1 MAGLIIINGRP
12 MELGD
17 DEEMERRRPRRCSVQ
32 VAVAAAAAVVR
43 SLKESSTYLVN
54 YSQPTRNSVHSRVLV
69 RHEDPL
75 SISSRV
81 ERFPATA
88 AVVTV
93 YTNRPSLF
101 VESKTKYTIR
111 KKSISSFFSTLW
123 RHSSDKK
130 KKINQI

>member
-1 MAGLIIINGRP
+1 

-32 VAVAAAAAVVR
+32 AAVAVAAVAAVVR
-43 SLKESSTYLVN
+43 SLKESSIYLVN

-88 AVVTV
+88 AVAADVV
-93 YTNRPSLF
+93 ILIVRLCSLK
-101 VESKTKYTIR
+101 VKQNIYQ
-111 KKSISSFFSTLW
+111 
-123 RHSSDKK
+123 
-130 KKINQI
+130 KKIYLIFLLDAVAL

>member
-1 MAGLIIINGRP
+1 MNNCYTLGLIKINGRP
-12 MELGD
+12 TELGD

-32 VAVAAAAAVVR
+32 AAVAVAVAAAAVAVVR
-43 SLKESSTYLVN
+43 SLKESSIYLVN

-88 AVVTV
+88 AVAADVV
-93 YTNRPSLF
+93 IYISRPSLF
-101 VESKTKYTIR
+101 VESKTKYI
-111 KKSISSFFSTLW
+111 
-123 RHSSDKK
+123 
-130 KKINQI
+130 